1 MPERGRENIWL
12 DCCVRQAEK
21 VICGINSM
29 LNANAIK
36 KADREGER
44 HREEQRERERDKP
57 RLEVKRKRSLPN
69 SFETGSDC
77 GQKEKQ

>member
-1 MPERGRENIWL
+1 MVERGRENIWL

-44 HREEQRERERDKP
+44 QREEQRGRERQT
-57 RLEVKRKRSLPN
+57 EIRSKAQAK
-69 SFETGSDC
+69 FA
-77 GQKEKQ
+77 Q

>member
-1 MPERGRENIWL
+1 MQLKRQTERGR
-12 DCCVRQAEK
+12 
-21 VICGINSM
+21 
-29 LNANAIK
+29 
-36 KADREGER
+36 DREKN
-44 HREEQRERERDKP
+44 REGERDKP